1 MADTTTWIIVA
12 AVVVAVVAI
21 VLGSIVVSRRRH
33 RLDQSVSGESDRDVV
48 RPVAGEGP
56 PATDEALGDRSEI
69 FHRARRG
76 F

>member
-1 MADTTTWIIVA
+1 MADTTTWIVVA

-33 RLDQSVSGESDRDVV
+33 RLDQSVSRDGENDAV
-48 RPVAGEGP
+48 RPPAGEGLP
-56 PATDEALGDRSEI
+56 VAEEALGDRSEI